1 MMMEEAI
8 EKLPKVELHA
18 HLNGCI
24 RESTLFDLAK
34 ERSVTL
40 SHEHFHHQDHQV
52 PSNSSILDHDDPPA
66 ARFFNVRP
74 RSLQD
79 CFDIFAEI
87 PKCVDDLIS
96 LRRITLEAL
105 EDFAKHNVVY
115 LELRSTP
122 KQLHVQSANK
132 TGNYGA
138 EQKKPRLASKKDYCH
153 VILQAM
159 EDFEKDQNQLNLKQE
174 EQRKIANES
183 NAPSSQQ
190 GPIPT
195 MTCRFLVA
203 VDRSHSNETAMEH
216 IELAKDLVQSDE
228 YGYRVVGVD
237 IGGNPTKNH
246 FHDFRPAFEV
256 AREAGLKI
264 TLHCAEVPCH
274 DNDDDPS
281 NKRVV
286 IAYDEAKSILE
297 FAPDRLGHA
306 LLLPPSLQ
314 SMLQKSKIPVE
325 CCPTSNVM
333 TLELAKDFHGSLLDG
348 MKQHPQ
354 LPLWLE
360 SNHPVS
366 INTDD
371 PGVFDTDPT
380 KEWRLVQETY
390 GLSLERIQQVL
401 LESMDQA
408 FCDTATKDRIKTQ
421 MKLAFDS

>member
-1 MMMEEAI
+1 MEEAI

-40 SHEHFHHQDHQV
+40 SHQHFHHHEPNDA
-52 PSNSSILDHDDPPA
+52 DDDDDSPL
-66 ARFFNVRP
+66 FYNVRP

-122 KQLHVQSANK
+122 KQLYFQSTK
-132 TGNYGA
+132 TGTQGQGGDGSSD
-138 EQKKPRLASKKDYCH
+138 EQENNENKPRLASKKDYCR

-159 EDFEKDQNQLNLKQE
+159 EDFEKQQQQNQHHQKQVE
-174 EQRKIANES
+174 PRL
-183 NAPSSQQ
+183 
-190 GPIPT
+190 PT

-203 VDRSHSNETAMEH
+203 VDRSHSKEAAMEH
-216 IELAKDLVQSDE
+216 IELAKDLVQSDDE

-256 AREAGLKI
+256 ARAAGLKI
-264 TLHCAEVPCH
+264 TLHCAEVACH
-274 DNDDDPS
+274 ENNDPS
-281 NKRVV
+281 NRV
-286 IAYDEAKSILE
+286 AYDEAKSILE

-314 SMLQKSKIPVE
+314 SMLQIAKIPVE
-325 CCPTSNVM
+325 SCPTSNVM
-333 TLELAKDFHGSLLDG
+333 TLELAKDFHGSLMDG

-354 LPLWLE
+354 LPQWLE
-360 SNHPVS
+360 SNHPIS

-371 PGVFDTDPT
+371 PGVFDTNPT

-408 FCDTATKDRIKTQ
+408 FCDTATKERIKAQ
-421 MKLAFDS
+421 MNLAFER